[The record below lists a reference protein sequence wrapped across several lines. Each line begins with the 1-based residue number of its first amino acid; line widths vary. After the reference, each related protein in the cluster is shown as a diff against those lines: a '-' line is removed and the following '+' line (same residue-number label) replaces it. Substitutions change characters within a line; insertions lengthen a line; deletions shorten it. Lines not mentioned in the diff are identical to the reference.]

1 MPGRRRP
8 QGYYKRVWEIV
19 RLIPSGR
26 VSSYGAVARA
36 AGFPGTARQ
45 VAWALRGSPRS
56 ANLPWHRVIGAGG
69 KILLSGEAGIEQRLR
84 LQAEGVAFR
93 GARVQMDRH
102 EYRFSRGGGRPQKR
116 KVSGR

>member
-1 MPGRRRP
+1 MPDRRQP

-36 AGFPGTARQ
+36 EGFPGTARQ

-84 LQAEGVAFR
+84 LEAEGVAFR